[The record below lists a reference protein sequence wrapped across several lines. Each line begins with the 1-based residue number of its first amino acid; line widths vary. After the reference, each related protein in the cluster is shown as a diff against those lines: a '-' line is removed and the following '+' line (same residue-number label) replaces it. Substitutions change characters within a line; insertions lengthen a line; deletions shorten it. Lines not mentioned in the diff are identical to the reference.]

1 MTNCHPWS
9 HHVTNFIFLVPLKI
23 SEMAK
28 AEHLILYT
36 DCPYGILALGVRMT
50 NCPSNGRDHTEG
62 IIVKF
67 RDLSYNSGIAE
78 VTVVK
83 FCVHIGHIKLVI
95 LG

>member
-1 MTNCHPWS
+1 
-9 HHVTNFIFLVPLKI
+9 
-23 SEMAK
+23 
-28 AEHLILYT
+28 
-36 DCPYGILALGVRMT
+36 MT